1 MAFFKMLSRVQSILL
16 NVILYMKSLLS
27 ACILLFSTISQV
39 LAAERP
45 DGKFL
50 LWDLSSSI
58 LPSDSVTGPVVIL
71 TLIQSILLKVV
82 LPVIVVWASL
92 YIAYELF
99 TADGDESKLKKA
111 WKSIAYTAI
120 ALISIAL
127 SYALVS
133 IVSGLSF

>member
-1 MAFFKMLSRVQSILL
+1 MFITFFTLVYDNILAAPDELLLWTLNTSIL
-16 NVILYMKSLLS
+16 N
-27 ACILLFSTISQV
+27 A
-39 LAAERP
+39 
-45 DGKFL
+45 
-50 LWDLSSSI
+50 SSVSE
-58 LPSDSVTGPVVIL
+58 PVVIL

-82 LPVIVVWASL
+82 LPVIIVGSSL

-111 WKSIAYTAI
+111 WKSITYTAI

>member
-1 MAFFKMLSRVQSILL
+1 MAFFKMLSRIQSILL

>member
-1 MAFFKMLSRVQSILL
+1 MIDYCLYLASIVFLTF
-16 NVILYMKSLLS
+16 IYEW
-27 ACILLFSTISQV
+27 V
-39 LAAERP
+39 LAAP
-45 DGKFL
+45 DALL
-50 LWDLSSSI
+50 LWKLNSSI
-58 LPSDSVTGPVVIL
+58 INASSVSEPVVIL

-82 LPVIVVWASL
+82 LPVIVVGASL

-99 TADGDESKLKKA
+99 TADGDEAKLKKA